1 MGLGL
6 GRKRGWV
13 RAGSSAAWV
22 VVACCWVTSA
32 AWARQNAVAQQNAA
46 AQTAKAG
53 ATTPQNVQGQGTAT
67 GQLVN
72 GQVAGMIFGS
82 VTDSDGALIPDAQVT
97 LTSTDLKGERRA
109 VSDNEGRFQFSGVAA
124 GAFQIKASAQGMS
137 EGTISGTLE
146 PGAVYDAPPVRLKAT
161 SNTEITVT
169 PQTEHQIAQQEVK
182 VEESQRVLGFV
193 PNYFV
198 TYDKHPV
205 PLDSKQMFSLGFHEL
220 LDPTSFLFAGAAAGI
235 EQAANIFPGYGSGP
249 AAYGKRYGASLAGE
263 TTGVMFRDSIYPS
276 LFHQDPRYYYKGTGT
291 KWQRFEYAMA
301 TSVIC
306 MGDNGRWQTNYSGIL
321 GSLTSGALANLYYAP
336 SDRHGAGLTFAN
348 AGLNIL
354 GTGFAHV
361 MQEFVLR
368 DLTSHSHGAG
378 ASP

>member
-1 MGLGL
+1 
-6 GRKRGWV
+6 
-13 RAGSSAAWV
+13 
-22 VVACCWVTSA
+22 
-32 AWARQNAVAQQNAA
+32 
-46 AQTAKAG
+46 
-53 ATTPQNVQGQGTAT
+53 
-67 GQLVN
+67 
-72 GQVAGMIFGS
+72 MIFGS
-82 VTDSDGALIPDAQVT
+82 VTDSDGDLIPGAQVT
-97 LTSTDLKGERRA
+97 LTSTDVKGERTV
-109 VSDNEGRFQFSGVAA
+109 VSDSGGRFQFSGVAA
-124 GAFQIKASAQGMS
+124 GEFQIKATAQGMS

-146 PGAVYDAPPVRLKAT
+146 PGAVYNAPAVKLQAT
-161 SNTEITVT
+161 SSTEITVT

-182 VEESQRVLGFV
+182 VEESQRVLGIV

-205 PLDSKQMFSLGFHEL
+205 PLDSKQKYSLGFHEV

-263 TTGVMFRDSIYPS
+263 TTGVMFRDSIFPS
-276 LFHQDPRYYYKGTGT
+276 LFHQDPRYFYKGTGT

-306 MGDNGRWQTNYSGIL
+306 MGDNGRWQANYSGVL

-336 SDRHGAGLTFAN
+336 SDRHGASLTFVN

-354 GTGFAHV
+354 GTGFTHV
-361 MQEFVLR
+361 LQEFVLR
-368 DLTSHSHGAG
+368 SFTSHSHSAG
-378 ASP
+378 TQP

>member
-1 MGLGL
+1 M
-6 GRKRGWV
+6 
-13 RAGSSAAWV
+13 
-22 VVACCWVTSA
+22 VACCWMTSA
-32 AWARQNAVAQQNAA
+32 GWAQQGAAAPGTAEVPSKKPGAMTTQNA
-46 AQTAKAG
+46 
-53 ATTPQNVQGQGTAT
+53 QGQGTAT

-72 GQVAGMIFGS
+72 GQAAGMIFGS
-82 VTDSDGALIPDAQVT
+82 VTDSDGDLIPGAQVT
-97 LTSTDLKGERRA
+97 LTSTDVKGERTV
-109 VSDNEGRFQFSGVAA
+109 VSDSGGRFQFSGVAA
-124 GAFQIKASAQGMS
+124 GEFQIKATAQGMS

-146 PGAVYDAPPVRLKAT
+146 PGAVYNAPAVKLQAT
-161 SNTEITVT
+161 SSTEITVT

-182 VEESQRVLGFV
+182 VEESQRVLGIV

-205 PLDSKQMFSLGFHEL
+205 PLDSKQKYSLGFHEV

-263 TTGVMFRDSIYPS
+263 TTGVMFRDSIFPS
-276 LFHQDPRYYYKGTGT
+276 LFHQDPRYFYKGTGT

-306 MGDNGRWQTNYSGIL
+306 MGDNGRWQANYSGVL

-336 SDRHGAGLTFAN
+336 SDRHGASLTFVN

-354 GTGFAHV
+354 GTGFTHV
-361 MQEFVLR
+361 LQEFVLR
-368 DLTSHSHGAG
+368 SFTSHSHSAG
-378 ASP
+378 TQP

>member
-1 MGLGL
+1 L
-6 GRKRGWV
+6 
-13 RAGSSAAWV
+13 
-22 VVACCWVTSA
+22 TSA
-32 AWARQNAVAQQNAA
+32 AWAQQSPAAQQSSATQANSAAQAKTPGAATTQNAPEQ
-46 AQTAKAG
+46 G
-53 ATTPQNVQGQGTAT
+53 AAT
-67 GQLVN
+67 GELVN
-72 GQVAGMIFGS
+72 GQAAGMIFGS
-82 VTDSDGALIPDAQVT
+82 VSDSDGDLIPGAQVT
-97 LTSTDLKGERRA
+97 LTSTDVKGDRTV
-109 VSDNEGRFQFSGVAA
+109 VSDSGGRFQFSGVAA
-124 GAFQIKASAQGMS
+124 GAFQIKATAQGMS

-146 PGAVYDAPPVRLKAT
+146 PGAVYNAPAVKLQAT
-161 SNTEITVT
+161 SSTVITVR

-182 VEESQRVLGFV
+182 VEESQRVLGIV

-205 PLDSKQMFSLGFHEL
+205 PLDSKQKFSLGFHEV

-301 TSVIC
+301 TAVIC
-306 MGDNGRWQTNYSGIL
+306 KGDNQQWQANYSGIL

-336 SDRHGAGLTFAN
+336 SDRHGASLTFVN

-354 GTGFAHV
+354 GTGFLHV
-361 MQEFVLR
+361 MQEFVFR
-368 DLTSHSHGAG
+368 DVTSHSHGAG
-378 ASP
+378 TQP